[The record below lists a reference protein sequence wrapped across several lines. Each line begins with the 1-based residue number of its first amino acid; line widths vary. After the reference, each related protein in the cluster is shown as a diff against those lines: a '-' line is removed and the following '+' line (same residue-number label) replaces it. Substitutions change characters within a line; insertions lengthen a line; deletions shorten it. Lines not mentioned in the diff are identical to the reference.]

1 MIKYDSLSTAELID
15 LLFQEE
21 DRVTPAHLEAIARR
35 GGEALPRLREILLD
49 EDYWYEGQR
58 GEYWIELH
66 VVTLLGMIGDPAVL
80 PDLIS
85 MIMPSY
91 YADFDWLLD
100 YWGEVLG
107 SFGPPAVEP
116 LIDFIRET
124 KGAFRDNSDYSEA
137 RIQAATALTFIAHEH
152 PAEREKVLHC
162 LLELLNDPAED
173 DIGFLSLL
181 VECPLYL
188 DRQHSLK
195 TIQEAYRRGVVDPGI
210 AGSYQDLIA
219 HATPATKLEFFR
231 RKLPAFYQPKEI
243 ARRQVLWARP
253 DVHEAVDTLRDQGAD
268 WVKSTPFPPPLEHF
282 YPKPHPH
289 APASAET
296 KVGRNDP
303 CPCGSGKKYKH
314 CHGKLA

>member
-49 EDYWYEGQR
+49 EEYWYEGQR

-91 YADFDWLLD
+91 YADYDWLFD

-107 SFGPPAVEP
+107 GFGPPAIEP

-124 KGAFRDNSDYSEA
+124 KGAFRDHPDYSEA
-137 RIQAATALTFIAHEH
+137 RFHAATALTFIAHHH
-152 PAEREKVLHC
+152 PAERERVLDFLLS
-162 LLELLNDPAED
+162 LLEDTTED
-173 DIGFLSLL
+173 DVGFLSLL
-181 VECPLYL
+181 IDCPYQL
-188 DRQHSLK
+188 DRRRSLK
-195 TIQEAYRRGVVDPGI
+195 SIQSAYRRNAADPEF
-210 AGSYQDLIA
+210 ADSYQDLIA
-219 HATPATKLEFFR
+219 HATPATRLEFFR

-243 ARRQVLWARP
+243 ARRQALWARP
-253 DVHEAVDTLRDQGAD
+253 DVHEAVDTLRDQGVD

-282 YPKPHPH
+282 YPKPHTH

-303 CPCGSGKKYKH
+303 CPCGSGKKYKK
-314 CHGKLA
+314 CCGSGS